1 MFIGEYTHSIDQ
13 KGRMAV
19 PVKLRKELGSGAVIT
34 RGLDNCLWVF
44 TKKEWENLAGKLAT
58 LPISDPKSR
67 AFSRLMLAGAMEVE
81 FDSQGRALIPGYLK
95 EYASLKNQAVIA
107 GLYSRLEIWNSQKW
121 QAFKESTE
129 KQTDEISRHM
139 MDLGV

>member
-1 MFIGEYTHSIDQ
+1 MFIGEYTHSIDP

-19 PVKLRKELGSGAVIT
+19 PSKMRRELGGGAVIT
-34 RGLDNCLWVF
+34 RGLDQCLWVF
-44 TKKEWENLAGKLAT
+44 TKKEWENLAGKLAQ

-95 EYASLKNQAVIA
+95 EYANLKREAVIA
-107 GLYSRLEIWNSQKW
+107 GLYNRLEIWETSAWQK
-121 QAFKESTE
+121 FKADSE
-129 KQTDEISRHM
+129 KQTDEISKHM

>member
-34 RGLDNCLWVF
+34 RGLDECLWVF
-44 TKKEWENLAGKLAT
+44 TKKEWENLAGKLAA
-58 LPISDPKSR
+58 LPLSDPKSR

-107 GLYSRLEIWNSQKW
+107 GLYSRLEIWNTEKW
-121 QAFKESTE
+121 QAFKQSTE
-129 KQTDEISRHM
+129 KQTDEISKHM

>member
-1 MFIGEYTHSIDQ
+1 MFIGEYTHSIDP

-19 PVKLRKELGSGAVIT
+19 PSKMRRELGGGAVIT
-34 RGLDNCLWVF
+34 RGLDRCLWVF
-44 TKKEWENLAGKLAT
+44 TKAEWENLASKLAQ

-67 AFSRLMLAGAMEVE
+67 AFSRLMLAGAVEVE

-95 EYASLKNQAVIA
+95 DYANLKNQAVIA
-107 GLYSRLEIWNSQKW
+107 GLYNRLEIWEKSAWMK
-121 QAFKESTE
+121 FKETTE
-129 KQTDEISRHM
+129 KQTDEISKHM